1 MTETIGQLLIIALAV
16 SAASMTIS
24 QTPPFRGL
32 RLCAARW
39 RPVAGR
45 LLDCPYCLA
54 HWLALA
60 AVAFFRPFWW
70 LPVDV
75 FAVVA
80 LSSIFSLAIWEFL
93 EKVDK

>member
-1 MTETIGQLLIIALAV
+1 MTETIAQLLIIALAV

-24 QTPPFRGL
+24 QTPPFRAL

-39 RPVAGR
+39 RPFAGR
-45 LLDCPYCLA
+45 LLDCPYCLS

-60 AVAFFRPFWW
+60 ACAIFRPSWW

-75 FAVVA
+75 FATVA
-80 LSSIFSLAIWEFL
+80 LASLFSLAIWELL
-93 EKVDK
+93 EKVDQ